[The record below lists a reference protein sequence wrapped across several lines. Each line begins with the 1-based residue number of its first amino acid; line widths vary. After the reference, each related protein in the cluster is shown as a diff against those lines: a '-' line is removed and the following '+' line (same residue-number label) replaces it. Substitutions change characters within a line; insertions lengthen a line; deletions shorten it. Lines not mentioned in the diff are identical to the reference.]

1 MQPLDQIEL
10 HIANHLLSKEAK
22 AQYAAGKVAKREL
35 EPFVEALRKISEHY
49 VHHTVGT
56 RLASPITSHTYAGAY
71 ALYYSAINAAKIL
84 HLLPKIPS
92 LELLGTHDLALPLT
106 EHHPSPTPH
115 QISVL
120 DLGCGPGTAGLALLS
135 SLAQSINLTCIESST
150 PMRSLAESLL
160 TSFSS
165 VGRLASFSS
174 VASFQALKAGTFDL
188 VIAANVLAEM
198 EENEARLIVEQLT
211 ARLTP
216 RGALLLLEPGQQLH
230 TRRLMRLRD
239 HILSTHKEM
248 VPIFPCLRADACPML
263 TASESDWCHGS
274 LDFKQPK
281 LNAQLDELLG
291 FNKHRIKYSS
301 FIFQRGGVLLDG
313 VRVLTEPEK
322 TRAGV
327 EALVC
332 SKDTYGLV
340 RVAKRERG
348 VETRAFEKAS
358 VFDRLLFSV
367 PCVGET
373 PPGIS
378 IREVY

>member
-1 MQPLDQIEL
+1 MHPLDQIEL
-10 HIANHLLSKEAK
+10 HIVNHLLSKEAK

-35 EPFVEALRKISEHY
+35 EPFVEALRRISEHY

-56 RLASPITSHTYAGAY
+56 RLPSPISSPTDARAY

-84 HLLPKIPS
+84 HLLPKIPR
-92 LELLGTHDLALPLT
+92 LAPYGANDAAQSRT
-106 EHHPSPTPH
+106 EPNSISTPH

-135 SLAQSINLTCIESST
+135 SVEQSVNLTCVESST
-150 PMRSLAESLL
+150 PMRSLAEALL

-165 VGRLASFSS
+165 VGRLASFST
-174 VASFQALKAGTFDL
+174 VASIHTLKAGAFD
-188 VIAANVLAEM
+188 VIIAANVLAEM
-198 EENEARLIVEQLT
+198 EEDEARSIIEQLT
-211 ARLTP
+211 ERLTP

-230 TRRLMRLRD
+230 TRRLMRLRN
-239 HILSTHKEM
+239 HILSIDTEM
-248 VPIFPCLRADACPML
+248 IPLFPCLRADACPML
-263 TASESDWCHGS
+263 TASETDWCHGS